1 MIPVT
6 IYGYL
11 NNANPEFL
19 WCLGEGNSVHS
30 TARTAD
36 GTKHSVLKK
45 PPPSGRS
52 RARFSRLLPALALL
66 LGAVGLFATAPV
78 AAQAKT
84 FSITERARAVEGTSA
99 SLTITLSEDAPAAG
113 VPFTVGAGFS
123 GSSTAEAVDV
133 MSIASPVTV
142 PGGTRTLSMAIP
154 LTDDD
159 MDEDEETFTVTIAT
173 TAAGW
178 TKEGDGK
185 DTAVVTIDDD
195 DNAGVA
201 FIGVNAQD
209 GINQLPLHLNTP
221 KTYQVVLT
229 SRPVA
234 DVTIKVSARYTF
246 AVSPTS
252 HTFAASSAN
261 DWREPKEFTVTGV
274 RTGAGQIW
282 HTVISADRK
291 YTSLTR
297 TDWDPSNS
305 LQSYVDP
312 PLPTRLALRGDPMPA
327 EGGGM
332 VTVTA
337 TLDHPAPRDG
347 TTVKLTPSGTAT
359 GEGTD
364 YTLSSTTISI
374 AGAQTTGTATI
385 RVTDDSADDDGE
397 TIVLVASSAN
407 PALTSNTLTLTIEDN
422 DDPAPEPLMASFER
436 VPSAHDGKE
445 SFWFNARFSEAVGED
460 GVAPVAS
467 SFAVRGGRVKRVR
480 RIEPGLWRVRIVP
493 ASWRDVTVTLASV
506 PACDA
511 DGAVCTGDGRVLSNT
526 VTATIGGPV
535 RLRIKGGKAREGKD
549 AGLDFAVT
557 LNRAASQ
564 AVSVDYATTDG
575 TATAGVDYTTTAGT
589 LTFAPG
595 ETAKTVTVL
604 ILNDAIDEGKEK
616 FTLRLSNP
624 QGAYLRT
631 MHREA
636 TGTIRNADPLQR
648 AWLSRFGRTAATH
661 VTDAVS
667 DRLRGTPGQDSH
679 LTIGGY
685 RLPVRQPAA
694 GPGGANNDARGTAL
708 LQGLAGML
716 GVEPT
721 GAGTQPGPWRDQPD
735 PRLGQSQSLNVDLRR
750 LLLGSAF
757 RLNLTGAADGAAP
770 RLTAW
775 GRFAG
780 TTFDGQDG
788 KLSLDGDV
796 LTSTVGLDGTWDRL
810 VLGLAV
816 AHSRG
821 TGGYVMRPNA
831 GPARRGDLEQ
841 TLTSL
846 HPYLRYAVTERL
858 DVWGLA
864 GYGWGDLDLAQQ
876 TGGTYE
882 TDAQLLMGAVG
893 GRGILLPAADTGG
906 FQLATRTDAMLTRT
920 TSDAVTGLAAG
931 EGDAHRLRVILEG
944 SRAVTW
950 ADGRN
955 LTPTL
960 ELGVRHDWG
969 DAETGFGLELGGRVQ
984 YADPTLGLTV
994 EGTVRA
1000 LLAHEDS
1007 EYQEWG
1013 ASGTIRLAPGPTGH
1027 GLSLTVAPTWGAA
1040 ASGVDG
1046 LWTRQTTE
1054 GLAPATRQAQS
1065 GRLAA
1070 DMGYGLPAPF
1080 DSGLLTPY
1088 AGTVVV
1094 ADGQTRTYRL
1104 GTRLQMPGQ
1113 GTTGLTVNLEGTRQ
1127 EPGRSQPVNQGVRLQ
1142 VGWSF

>member
-1 MIPVT
+1 MDVIARLPSSLWKLT
-6 IYGYL
+6 
-11 NNANPEFL
+11 NNQA
-19 WCLGEGNSVHS
+19 
-30 TARTAD
+30 
-36 GTKHSVLKK
+36 
-45 PPPSGRS
+45 

-84 FSITERARAVEGTSA
+84 FSITGSTRAAEGASA
-99 SLTITLSEDAPAAG
+99 SLTITLSEDAPGAG
-113 VPFTVGAGFS
+113 VAFTVAAGFS
-123 GSSTAEAVDV
+123 SSSTAEAVDV

-142 PGGTRTLSMAIP
+142 PGGTRTLSIAIP

-159 MDEDEETFTVTIAT
+159 EDEDEETFTVTIAT

-201 FIGVNAQD
+201 FIGVNAQHAF
-209 GINQLPLHLNTP
+209 NQLPLYLNTP

-234 DVTIKVSARYTF
+234 DVTIKVSSRYTF
-246 AVSPTS
+246 AVSPAS

-282 HTVISADRK
+282 HTVISADPK
-291 YTSLTR
+291 YTSLAR

-312 PLPTRLALRGDPMPA
+312 LPTRLTLRGDPMPA
-327 EGGGM
+327 ESGGM

-337 TLDHPAPRDG
+337 TLDHPAPMDG
-347 TTVKLTPSGTAT
+347 TTVRLTPSGTAT

-364 YTLSSTTISI
+364 YTLSSTTINI
-374 AGAQTTGTATI
+374 AWGQTIGTATI
-385 RVTDDSADDDGE
+385 TVTDDSVDDDGE
-397 TIVLVASSAN
+397 IIVLAASSAN

-422 DDPAPEPLMASFER
+422 DDPAPTSAFTAALTAAFEN
-436 VPSAHDGKE
+436 VPPEHDGA
-445 SFWFNARFSEAVGED
+445 SAFAFDLRFSEALSAE
-460 GVAPVAS
+460 GVVPVAK
-467 SFAVRGGRVKRVR
+467 SFDVQGGKVKRVR
-480 RIEPGLWRVRIVP
+480 QVEPGLWRVRVKP
-493 ASWRDVTVTLASV
+493 GSWRDVAVTLAGGHG
-506 PACDA
+506 CGET
-511 DGAVCTGDGRVLSNT
+511 GAVCASGERVLSNAAS
-526 VTATIGGPV
+526 ATIGGPV
-535 RLRIKGGKAREGKD
+535 RIRIKGGKAREGRD
-549 AGLDFAVT
+549 VGLDFAVT

-564 AVSVDYATTDG
+564 RVSVDYATADG
-575 TATAGVDYTTTAGT
+575 SAKAGEDYSATSGT

-595 ETAKTVTVL
+595 ETEKTVTVAL
-604 ILNDAIDEGKEK
+604 LDDAIDEGKEK
-616 FTLRLSNP
+616 FKLKLSNP
-624 QGAYLRT
+624 QGAFLRAT
-631 MHREA
+631 HREA
-636 TGTIRNADPLQR
+636 VGLIRNDDALQT

-667 DRLRGTPGQDSH
+667 ARLRGAPGQDSH

-685 RLPVRQPAA
+685 RVPLRQPAA
-694 GPGGANNDARGTAL
+694 GPGGAEADARGAAL

-716 GVEPT
+716 GVGLPQ
-721 GAGTQPGPWRDQPD
+721 AGGPD
-735 PRLGQSQSLNVDLRR
+735 PRLGQSPALQVNLRR
-750 LLLGSAF
+750 LLVGSAF
-757 RLNLTGAADGAAP
+757 RLNLNGTAADGDATHP

-775 GRFAG
+775 GRVAG

-788 KLSLDGDV
+788 NLSLDGDV
-796 LTSTVGLDGTWDRL
+796 FTGTVGLDGTWDRL

-821 TGGYVMRPNA
+821 DGGYVMRPNA
-831 GPARRGDLEQ
+831 GSARRGDVEN
-841 TLTSL
+841 TLTSI

-864 GYGWGDLDLAQQ
+864 GYGWGDMDLAQQ

-882 TDAQLLMGAVG
+882 TDAQMLMGAVG

-920 TSDAVTGLAAG
+920 TSDTVTGADGNLAAG
-931 EGDAHRLRVILEG
+931 EGEAHRVRVILEG

-950 ADGRN
+950 TDGRR

-969 DAETGFGLELGGRVQ
+969 DAETGFGVELGGRVQ
-984 YADPTLGLTV
+984 YADPTLGLTM

-1000 LLAHEDS
+1000 LLAHEDAA
-1007 EYQEWG
+1007 YQEWG
-1013 ASGTIRLAPGPTGH
+1013 ASGTVRLAPGPAGH
-1027 GLSLTVAPTWGAA
+1027 GLSLSVAPTWGAA

-1046 LWTRQTTE
+1046 LWTRQTTQ
-1054 GLAPATRQAQS
+1054 GLAPSTRQAQS

-1070 DMGYGLPAPF
+1070 DVGYGLPAPF
-1080 DSGLLTPY
+1080 DAGLLTPY
-1088 AGTVVV
+1088 AGTVLSEG
-1094 ADGQTRTYRL
+1094 ADRTYRV
-1104 GTRLQMPGQ
+1104 GTRLQMPGA
-1113 GTTGLTVNLEGTRQ
+1113 GATGLTVNLEGTRQ
-1127 EPGRSQPVNQGVRLQ
+1127 EPGGSQPVNQGVRVQ
-1142 VGWSF
+1142 VGWNF